1 MQLEQVVMQWN
12 TILFQ
17 LFYGWT
23 VYLFTD
29 QSVYFTVEFPNEAS
43 QFQCKFWEKRDITVQ
58 PVITYIYLCV
68 RWYAALLS
76 YFFKPSNW
84 NVRQAWENLY
94 TIGILSYTDCWCL
107 LPFSSNTVYPATVH
121 VKCVCYGYRIKRECN
136 ISFSI
141 LRQWG
146 TQQKILLLITLS

>member
-68 RWYAALLS
+68 RWYAASLS

-84 NVRQAWENLY
+84 NVRLAFENLC
-94 TIGILSYTDCWCL
+94 TVAILSYTDCWCL
-107 LPFSSNTVYPATVH
+107 VHFSNISCNHSHKGRLCFA
-121 VKCVCYGYRIKRECN
+121 YRIKTEID
-136 ISFSI
+136 ISVTT

-146 TQQKILLLITLS
+146 TQQENSATKHAVN